1 MPPSWKRRQRLKRRA
16 SPGDAVAGLAERAR
30 RSCGVGCQPARRLR
44 RAWCAI
50 FAGGLLILAAC
61 TAPVAAQRVVPESNA
76 QIQLSFA
83 PVVRIAAPA
92 VVNIYSRRVV
102 TTAGSPLFNDPFFRR
117 FFGENFSFGAPRQ
130 RVQNSLGSGVIVSP
144 DGTIVTNH
152 HVVGGADEITVV
164 LADKREF
171 AAKLL
176 GSDEH
181 SDLAVLKVDTGG
193 ESLPYI
199 EFRDSD
205 TVQVGD
211 LVLAIGNPFGVG
223 QTVTSGI
230 VSAQARTAVGISDL
244 NFFIQTD
251 AAINPGNSGGALID
265 MSGRLIGINTAI
277 YSQSGGSIGIG
288 FAVPSNMVH
297 SVVASF
303 SGGGRRLQ
311 RPWLG
316 AWGRPVTSDVAQALG
331 LRRPT
336 GVLIEEVAEDGPAE
350 RAGIRVGDVILGVN
364 DQSVDDPQALLY
376 RIATLGAASSADVE
390 LWRKGEDRR
399 VTLPVRAAPEDPPR
413 NAIDLQGVQ
422 PLSGATVANLSPAL
436 ADELGSERFYRGVVV
451 LSVAPGSNA
460 DQIGL
465 QRGDRILSVNG
476 EDVSSSSGLRKQVG
490 RRAQH
495 WQIIVGRGD
504 QRFNLVFGD

>member
-1 MPPSWKRRQRLKRRA
+1 MLCTALVA
-16 SPGDAVAGLAERAR
+16 SL
-30 RSCGVGCQPARRLR
+30 GV
-44 RAWCAI
+44 
-50 FAGGLLILAAC
+50 LAAC
-61 TAPVAAQRVVPESNA
+61 AAPAAQRVLPESSE
-76 QIQLSFA
+76 QIRLSFA

-102 TTAGSPLFNDPFFRR
+102 TAAVSPLFNDPFFRR
-117 FFGENFSFGAPRQ
+117 FFGDNFSLGAPRQ
-130 RVQNSLGSGVIVSP
+130 RVQNSLGSGVIVAP
-144 DGTIVTNH
+144 GGTIVTNH
-152 HVVGGADEITVV
+152 HVVAGADEITVV

-171 AAKLL
+171 AARLL

-181 SDLAVLKVDTGG
+181 TDLAVLSVDAGG

-205 TVQVGD
+205 TVEVGD

-230 VSAQARTAVGISDL
+230 VSAEARTRVGISDL

-297 SVVASF
+297 SVVAGF
-303 SGGGRRLQ
+303 SGGGGRLQ

-316 AWGRPVTSDVAQALG
+316 AWGKAVTSEVAQALS

-336 GVLIEEVAEDGPAE
+336 GVLIEEVAAGSPAE
-350 RAGIRVGDVILGVN
+350 RAGIQTGDVVLEVN
-364 DQSVDDPQALLY
+364 GRPVDDPQALTY
-376 RIATLGAASSADVE
+376 
-390 LWRKGEDRR
+390 R
-399 VTLPVRAAPEDPPR
+399 VTTLPMGGSVEMLVWRQGQERKVALPVRGAPEDPPR
-413 NAIDLQGVQ
+413 SLVELEGVQ
-422 PLSGATVANLSPAL
+422 PLAGATVANLSPAL
-436 ADELGSERFYRGVVV
+436 ADELGTERYYRGVVV
-451 LSVAPGSNA
+451 TAVEQGSNA

-490 RRAQH
+490 RRVQR
-495 WQIIVGRGD
+495 WQIVVGRGD
-504 QRFNLVFGD
+504 QRFNLVFGG

>member
-1 MPPSWKRRQRLKRRA
+1 M
-16 SPGDAVAGLAERAR
+16 AGLAERAGRSR
-30 RSCGVGCQPARRLR
+30 RGRCSSAGRREPLFRTLLVGALCL
-44 RAWCAI
+44 
-50 FAGGLLILAAC
+50 LAAC
-61 TAPVAAQRVVPESNA
+61 TAPALAQRVVPASSE

-102 TTAGSPLFNDPFFRR
+102 TTAVSPLFNDPFFRR

-130 RVQNSLGSGVIVSP
+130 RVQNSLGSGVIVAP

-181 SDLAVLKVDTGG
+181 TDIAVLKVDTGG
-193 ESLPYI
+193 ESLPSI

-297 SVVASF
+297 SVLASF

-316 AWGRPVTSDVAQALG
+316 AWGRAVTSDVAQALG
-331 LRRPT
+331 MRRPT
-336 GVLIEEVAEDGPAE
+336 GVLVEEVADGGPAE
-350 RAGIRVGDVILGVN
+350 RAGIRVGDVVLAVN
-364 DQSVDDPQALLY
+364 GQPVDDPQALLY
-376 RIATLGAASSADVE
+376 RIATLGAASSADVD
-390 LWRKGEDRR
+390 LWRKGEERQ
-399 VTLPVRAAPEDPPR
+399 VTLPVRAAPEDPPS
-413 NAIDLQGVQ
+413 NPVELQGAQ

-436 ADELGSERFYRGVVV
+436 ADELGTERFYRGVVV
-451 LSVAPGSNA
+451 LKVADGSNA

-476 EDVSSSSGLRKQVG
+476 VDVASSAGLRKQVG
-490 RRAQH
+490 RRSQR
-495 WQIIVGRGD
+495 WQIVVGRGD
-504 QRFNLVFGD
+504 QQFNLVFGG

>member
-1 MPPSWKRRQRLKRRA
+1 MARP
-16 SPGDAVAGLAERAR
+16 AETLR
-30 RSCGVGCQPARRLR
+30 RSGGGRRPLAFRRGQALCTAFAASLGV
-44 RAWCAI
+44 
-50 FAGGLLILAAC
+50 LAAC
-61 TAPVAAQRVVPESNA
+61 AAPAAQRVLPESSE

-117 FFGENFSFGAPRQ
+117 FFGESFSFGAPRQ
-130 RVQNSLGSGVIVSP
+130 RVQNSLGSGVIASP

-152 HVVGGADEITVV
+152 HVVGDADEITVI

-205 TVQVGD
+205 TVRVGD

-265 MSGRLIGINTAI
+265 MGGRLIGINTAI

-316 AWGRPVTSDVAQALG
+316 AWGSAVTSDVAQALG

-336 GVLIEEVAEDGPAE
+336 GVLIEEVAGGGPAE
-350 RAGIRVGDVILGVN
+350 RAGIRVGDVILAVN
-364 DQSVDDPQALLY
+364 DQPVDDPQALLY
-376 RIATLGAASSADVE
+376 RIATLGTTSSAEVE

-399 VTLPVRAAPEDPPR
+399 VTLPVRGAPEDPPR
-413 NAIDLQGVQ
+413 DPVELEGVQ
-422 PLSGATVANLSPAL
+422 PLAGATVANLSPAL
-436 ADELGSERFYRGVVV
+436 ADELGTDRYYRGVVV
-451 LSVAPGSNA
+451 IAVEQGSNA

-476 EDVSSSSGLRKQVG
+476 EDVASSSGLRRQVG
-490 RRAQH
+490 RRVQR
-495 WQIIVGRGD
+495 WQIVVGRGE
-504 QRFNLVFGD
+504 QRFNLVFGG